1 MHSTTN
7 NDRKRVGFAVI
18 RSFQPTRIERE
29 LLAQV
34 FELASQGVNSQSDV
48 TGSSQQPCD
57 RASQGTSEHELAIPG
72 AIDCRGAQDS
82 QLERAA

>member
-7 NDRKRVGFAVI
+7 NDRKSVGFAVI
-18 RSFQPTRIERE
+18 RSYQPTRIERD

-34 FELASQGVNSQSDV
+34 FELASQGANSQSDAP
-48 TGSSQQPCD
+48 GSRQQPCD
-57 RASQGTSEHELAIPG
+57 RASQGTSEHELATPD
-72 AIDCRGAQDS
+72 AIDCRDPHDS

>member
-7 NDRKRVGFAVI
+7 IDRKRVDFAVI

-34 FELASQGVNSQSDV
+34 FELASQGVNTQSDA
-48 TGSSQQPCD
+48 TGSRQQPRD
-57 RASQGTSEHELAIPG
+57 RSSQGTSEHELAIPG
-72 AIDCRGAQDS
+72 TIDCRDTHDS